1 MLDILMPEVGLQGPS
16 VVPLVGKG
24 VAGGVPKHVRVGFE
38 PELRRCAGPL
48 HRARKP
54 GRTEW

>member
-1 MLDILMPEVGLQGPS
+1 MPEVGLQGAS
-16 VVPLVGKG
+16 IVPLVGKG